1 MSSAA
6 SHTLWHPE
14 RVVGSIPSPER
25 GDDMDD
31 GDALVARWLQD
42 QENRVVREALD
53 ETRMRL
59 VNAHATIARLEGA
72 LAAERHEIERLRSAV
87 LRMVLE
93 QNSQRPVPQ
102 SPRPPRRIT
111 PTRVE

>member
-14 RVVGSIPSPER
+14 RVAGSISDP
-25 GDDMDD
+25 DDMDD
-31 GDALVARWLQD
+31 GDALVARWLEQ
-42 QENRVVREALD
+42 QENRINREALE
-53 ETRMRL
+53 ETRTRL

-72 LAAERHEIERLRSAV
+72 LAAERHETERLRSAV